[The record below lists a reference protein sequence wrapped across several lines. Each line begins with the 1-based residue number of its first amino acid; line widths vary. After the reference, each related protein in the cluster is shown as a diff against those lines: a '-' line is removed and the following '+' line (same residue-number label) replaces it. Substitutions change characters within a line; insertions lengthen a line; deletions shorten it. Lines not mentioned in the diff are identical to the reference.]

1 MSISYQKLFSKMQ
14 EKGIKKIDLRTK
26 YKINPK
32 TVDSLVN
39 NRSVTVDTI
48 MQLCEILDC
57 QPGDL
62 IEYIKEQLHRIKQ
75 EDRAIKPCPLFYC
88 SAGPC
93 RNGFLQRVKGHRS
106 STKGRGIFPES
117 WTKNAIPGLARSA
130 QLRSAILFPVADIK
144 ISGAFVPKIGGFAAV
159 FAGDKIAPPDCLP

>member
-62 IEYIKEQLHRIKQ
+62 MEYVKE
-75 EDRAIKPCPLFYC
+75 
-88 SAGPC
+88 
-93 RNGFLQRVKGHRS
+93 
-106 STKGRGIFPES
+106 
-117 WTKNAIPGLARSA
+117 
-130 QLRSAILFPVADIK
+130 
-144 ISGAFVPKIGGFAAV
+144 
-159 FAGDKIAPPDCLP
+159 

>member
-1 MSISYQKLFSKMQ
+1 MQ
-14 EKGIKKIDLRTK
+14 EKGIKKFDLRTK

-62 IEYIKEQLHRIKQ
+62 LEY
-75 EDRAIKPCPLFYC
+75 
-88 SAGPC
+88 
-93 RNGFLQRVKGHRS
+93 VKDT
-106 STKGRGIFPES
+106 TKG
-117 WTKNAIPGLARSA
+117 T
-130 QLRSAILFPVADIK
+130 
-144 ISGAFVPKIGGFAAV
+144 
-159 FAGDKIAPPDCLP
+159 

>member
-1 MSISYQKLFSKMQ
+1 MSISYRKLFSKMQ

-26 YKINPK
+26 YGINPK

-62 IEYIKEQLHRIKQ
+62 LEY
-75 EDRAIKPCPLFYC
+75 
-88 SAGPC
+88 
-93 RNGFLQRVKGHRS
+93 VKDTAEG
-106 STKGRGIFPES
+106 T
-117 WTKNAIPGLARSA
+117 
-130 QLRSAILFPVADIK
+130 
-144 ISGAFVPKIGGFAAV
+144 
-159 FAGDKIAPPDCLP
+159 